1 MNSGKSDEQED
12 ETFKCIDCLSGVA
25 PACFLCNE
33 REGDRIRCNV
43 PACGKHYH
51 SNCLLSWP
59 QVKFCVCITIYIIL
73 KHQYNLTIINC
84 FFIQSHWQG
93 GRLTC
98 PYHVCHTCSSD
109 NPQANRSRASNEKL
123 VRCVRCPSCYHASTF
138 CLPAG
143 SLILTASQI
152 ICPKHYKAP
161 HPPLN
166 AAWCFLCTRG
176 GSLICC
182 DTCPTSFHLECLGNL
197 IKALWLIQVL

>member
-1 MNSGKSDEQED
+1 MYCRGLRKTLSFQLLNIVATGKTLYLYQYRLKYLFSN
-12 ETFKCIDCLSGVA
+12 LY
-25 PACFLCNE
+25 
-33 REGDRIRCNV
+33 
-43 PACGKHYH
+43 KH
-51 SNCLLSWP
+51 L
-59 QVKFCVCITIYIIL
+59 YIV
-73 KHQYNLTIINC
+73 
-84 FFIQSHWQG
+84 QSHWQG

-109 NPQANRSRASNEKL
+109 NPQDNRSRATNERMAK
-123 VRCVRCPSCYHASTF
+123 CVRCPSSYHASTL

-143 SLILTASQI
+143 SIILTASQI

-197 IKALWLIQVL
+197 IKILQCKV